1 MDSSLFVLFIFYL
14 ILHSLFF
21 YILFDSS
28 LFTLPSSLSI
38 SLFPFYIPLAL
49 KIFSLASLISLNLRS
64 AARLTSSPRVA
75 TRSG

>member
-1 MDSSLFVLFIFYL
+1 MDSSLFVFFIFYL

-28 LFTLPSSLSI
+28 LFTLHS

-64 AARLTSSPRVA
+64 AALLTSSPRVA